1 MKKFEE
7 NVYFNRDKEDN
18 WDIIDKAY
26 RQGFDNPDNLA
37 YLGYDIQ
44 MKVEINESG
53 DNVVLEI
60 NGIDVSDKDI
70 TI

>member
-1 MKKFEE
+1 MKNFEE
-7 NVYFNRDKEDN
+7 TIYFHREKEDN
-18 WDIIDKAY
+18 WDIIDKCESL
-26 RQGFDNPDNLA
+26 GFKNADDLA
-37 YLGYDIQ
+37 YLGYDVE